1 MTDRE
6 PISHEGERRG
16 LHWKCRADL
25 LWRAL
30 LRASPS
36 RGKSFRRSS
45 NHEPISASAQEP
57 NPTRTFALAVA
68 AWMVVLTLGAT
79 LVAQDAGDTVDE
91 ALLAKRQG
99 EWRYAGMTV
108 NGKPQV
114 RDWGGED
121 VSKGKG
127 VRSATK

>member
-1 MTDRE
+1 M
-6 PISHEGERRG
+6 
-16 LHWKCRADL
+16 K
-25 LWRAL
+25 
-30 LRASPS
+30 
-36 RGKSFRRSS
+36 
-45 NHEPISASAQEP
+45 
-57 NPTRTFALAVA
+57 TFALAVA

-91 ALLAKRQG
+91 ALLAKLQG
-99 EWRYAGMTV
+99 EWRCAGMTV

-127 VRSATK
+127 ARNATM